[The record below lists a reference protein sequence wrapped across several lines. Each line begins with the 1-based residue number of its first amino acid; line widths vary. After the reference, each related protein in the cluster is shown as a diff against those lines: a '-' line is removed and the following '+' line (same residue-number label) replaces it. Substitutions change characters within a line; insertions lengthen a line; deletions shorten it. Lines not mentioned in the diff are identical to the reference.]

1 MIAKYGQ
8 SILPQ
13 LETVDMSAIIDEA
26 NTAQKLG
33 TARKGIYTQECPQQ
47 DTKTSL
53 VCICY
58 GSLHIKCKSGHMILL
73 RP

>member
-26 NTAQKLG
+26 NASQTG
-33 TARKGIYTQECPQQ
+33 RKKRYANEPTNNCGAPAEDSNCESQL
-47 DTKTSL
+47 K
-53 VCICY
+53 
-58 GSLHIKCKSGHMILL
+58 
-73 RP
+73 